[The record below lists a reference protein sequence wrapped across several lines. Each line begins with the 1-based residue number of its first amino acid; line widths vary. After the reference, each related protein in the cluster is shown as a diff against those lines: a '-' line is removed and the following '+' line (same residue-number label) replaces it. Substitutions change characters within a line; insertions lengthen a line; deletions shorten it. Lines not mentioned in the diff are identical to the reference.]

1 MYLRGEVMID
11 NTTLFDK
18 SLIRKELVGITLRE
32 VYNLIE
38 EKGYNPINQLLGYI
52 LSDDLSYITN
62 YKNARLKLSGIE
74 RSEIIN
80 FLLLNYFQKI

>member
-1 MYLRGEVMID
+1 MLD

-18 SLIRKELVGITLRE
+18 SLIRKEFVGLTLDE
-32 VYNLIE
+32 VFKLIKE
-38 EKGYNPINQLLGYI
+38 RGYDPINQILGYL

-62 YKNARLKLSGIE
+62 YKNARLKLSSIS

-80 FLLLNYFQKI
+80 YLLLSHFKEL

>member
-1 MYLRGEVMID
+1 MID

-18 SLIRKELVGITLRE
+18 SLIRKEFVGLTIDE
-32 VYNLIE
+32 VFKIIK
-38 EKGYNPINQLLGYI
+38 EKGYDPINQLLGYL

-62 YKNARLKLSGIE
+62 YKNARLKLSSLS

-80 FLLLNYFQKI
+80 YLLLSHFNRL